1 MNLEK
6 ARFNMIQQQIRP
18 WDVLDQR
25 VLDAMESLPREE
37 FVPEAYRKLAFADIR
52 IPIGEGQVMLTPKM
66 EARIAQELRLT
77 GTDKVLEVG
86 TGSGFL
92 TALLAR
98 LTGHVHSVEIREELS
113 RSAGQRL
120 ATHGITNV
128 TLVVGDG
135 CRGWSAKAP
144 YDAIA
149 VTGSV
154 PVLSDELQRQLNVG
168 GRLFAVVG
176 ESPVME
182 ALIITRLGERDFAT
196 QSIFETDLPPLE
208 GIEKPEEF
216 VL

>member
-18 WDVLDQR
+18 WEVLDQR
-25 VLDAMESLPREE
+25 VLDAMEALPREE

-66 EARIAQELRLT
+66 EARIAQELRLKA
-77 GTDKVLEVG
+77 TDTVLEVG

-92 TALLAR
+92 TALLAS
-98 LTGHVHSVEIREELS
+98 LTGHVHSVEIHEELS
-113 RSAGQRL
+113 RIARQRL
-120 ATHGITNV
+120 AEHGITNI
-128 TLVVGDG
+128 TLEVGDG
-135 CRGWSAKAP
+135 SRGWSAQSR

-149 VTGSV
+149 VTGSM
-154 PVLSDELQRQLNVG
+154 PVLRGELQQQLKVG
-168 GRLFAVVG
+168 GRLFVIVG

-182 ALIITRLGERDFAT
+182 ALIITRVSERDYTT
-196 QSIFETDLPPLE
+196 QGIFETDLPPLE
-208 GIEKPEEF
+208 GVEKPEEF